1 MQAKTLC
8 DRLGASLRE
17 IALAPADF
25 PASMWD
31 LLSAIE
37 RARLSRSCGRRR
49 MLGRR
54 PTLGSRLLAKFP
66 GECGR

>member
-17 IALAPADF
+17 IAKAPVDF

-31 LLSAIE
+31 LLGAIE
-37 RARLSRSCGRRR
+37 RAEHEQIL
-49 MLGRR
+49 R
-54 PTLGSRLLAKFP
+54 PQADAWAAAQPKRDRTGS
-66 GECGR
+66 

>member
-37 RARLSRSCGRRR
+37 RAEHEQVL
-49 MLGRR
+49 R
-54 PTLGSRLLAKFP
+54 PQADAWAAAHLRKQTAS
-66 GECGR
+66 